1 MSLSMGFYPSREAL
15 QKSLGFETLEKQPTD
30 YQHYGTTIGLSIV
43 LTVLGVYIRSLGK
56 VYALVGGVA
65 ATTLAYILPAAAY
78 LATRSIRDPI
88 QDEAKTAL
96 LQHSSRLSY
105 HSVGESSTT
114 SDTPIEEE
122 PVVVD
127 LDEGPACWYLDAAA
141 GLLILWGLVVMFFAT
156 KNVFSQ

>member
-1 MSLSMGFYPSREAL
+1 MGFYPSREAL

-30 YQHYGTTIGLSIV
+30 FQHYGTTIGLSVI
-43 LTVLGVYIRSLGK
+43 LTILGVYVRSLGK

-65 ATTLAYILPAAAY
+65 ATTLAYILPASAY
-78 LATRSIRDPI
+78 LATRSIRDPL
-88 QDEAKTAL
+88 QDEAKASL
-96 LQHSSRLSY
+96 LQNSSRISY

-114 SDTPIEEE
+114 SDNTPIIEE
-122 PVVVD
+122 PVLVN
-127 LDEGPACWYLDAAA
+127 LEEGPTSWYMDVAA